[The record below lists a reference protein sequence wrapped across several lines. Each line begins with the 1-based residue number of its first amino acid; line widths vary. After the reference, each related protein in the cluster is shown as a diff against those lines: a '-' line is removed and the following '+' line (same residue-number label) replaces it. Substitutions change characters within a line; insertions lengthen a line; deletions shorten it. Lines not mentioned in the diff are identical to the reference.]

1 VLNALSTANRKLT
14 NAHDNVLT
22 VRTSVGSRLQELDVL
37 AVGADNRTLHDKSAL
52 SDLQDL
58 DYSSAIAEF
67 YQRQTALQA
76 SQQTFVKIQQIS
88 LFNYL

>member
-1 VLNALSTANRKLT
+1 MLNALSTANRKIT

-22 VRTSVGSRLQELDVL
+22 VRTTVGARMQELDALSVT
-37 AVGADNRTLHDKSAL
+37 GDNRKLTDKSYL
-52 SDLQDL
+52 SELQDL
-58 DYSSAIAEF
+58 DYGTAIAEF

-76 SQQTFVKIQQIS
+76 SQQTFIKVQQIA